1 MITFLKG
8 SIFFL
13 SVEGVLAELVLV
25 QVSRMFPVPA
35 VPIVRESH
43 KFLVIHFVEFHK
55 FLDRR
60 KSYQSVVQM
69 VHILRQH
76 VNSPAA
82 HFVGM
87 VHILQ

>member
-1 MITFLKG
+1 MFL
-8 SIFFL
+8 
-13 SVEGVLAELVLV
+13 VPVVLV
-25 QVSRMFPVPA
+25 
-35 VPIVRESH
+35 VRESR
-43 KFLVIHFVEFHK
+43 KFLAIHFVESHK

-60 KSYQSVVQM
+60 KSYQSAVQM
-69 VHILRQH
+69 VHILLQH

>member
-1 MITFLKG
+1 M
-8 SIFFL
+8 
-13 SVEGVLAELVLV
+13 LAELVLV